1 MVKVEGSDF
10 PLVLSPECEQ
20 GSLVPPVSWH
30 MLMFW
35 AFSLLGKG
43 PLTKYLESNVIA
55 RLVEE
60 TSVMVLTHCVLCS
73 IPATRLCSL
82 QGCLPPF
89 QRPSVFSTGHIRRLG
104 HIDVR

>member
-55 RLVEE
+55 RLMEE
-60 TSVMVLTHCVLCS
+60 TSAMVLTVYFTRCVAYSHLDS
-73 IPATRLCSL
+73 QILTE
-82 QGCLPPF
+82 
-89 QRPSVFSTGHIRRLG
+89 IRNM
-104 HIDVR
+104 